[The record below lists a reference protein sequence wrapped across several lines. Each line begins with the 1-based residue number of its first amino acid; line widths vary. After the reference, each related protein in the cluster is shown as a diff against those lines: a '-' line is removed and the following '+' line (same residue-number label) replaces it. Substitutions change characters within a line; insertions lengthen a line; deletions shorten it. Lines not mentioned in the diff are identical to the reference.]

1 MARLILKSPYIKGG
15 ARAVNYAKYIGTRE
29 RVELV
34 PDGRLATK
42 KQEQLIA
49 SLVKDFPGTKKLPE
63 YSDYCDASTKVNASA
78 LITQALED
86 NWDNVQQSDIY
97 AEYIATRP
105 RVGRLGNHGL
115 FSDGDYVDL
124 KDVTAELQN
133 CEKNVW
139 THIVS
144 LKREDAVRLGYDN
157 AKSWR
162 NLLRTHRNDIAA
174 AMNIPPNDFRWYA
187 AFHDEGDHPHIH
199 MMAWSAGAAPGYLSK
214 VGIRD
219 IKSALTNDIFRQEM
233 LHVYEQKSQS
243 RDELVAEARRT
254 MLELA
259 DQMKHGICEH
269 PEAEQLMLTLA
280 QELKHLKSKK
290 QYGYLP
296 KRVKKLVDEIVDQMA
311 RLSSVKKCYEKW
323 LELQQEVNGFYSDKP
338 IERTP
343 LSQQKEF
350 RAIHNAVV
358 QAAVQMEQLTFE
370 DKGME
375 ENDGPDDATWDD
387 AAFQQLWTVIRD
399 DSFPLDLRDEG
410 VARLHSKAED
420 GDHYAQLLLGR
431 LYRDGPLLTP
441 DWVETRYWFKQA
453 AQSLPDAQYALGK
466 LLLSDD
472 VEVHDR
478 EQGLRWL
485 TQAAENGHEYAAYRL
500 SKELLIARNIAD
512 ALPWLTVS
520 AEAGNPCAEYLLGKL
535 YWEGEYIPQDT
546 EQAVYWLTKAVEQ
559 GHPYAQILLERQ
571 DSSSLPSAI
580 LAVNSLLHSIGRIF
594 QDNARVIDGTH
605 CQHTDRKL
613 RRRIQEKKIA
623 MGHKPDDHA
632 DQGYIGPA
640 M

>member
-1 MARLILKSPYIKGG
+1 M
-15 ARAVNYAKYIGTRE
+15 
-29 RVELV
+29 
-34 PDGRLATK
+34 
-42 KQEQLIA
+42 
-49 SLVKDFPGTKKLPE
+49 
-63 YSDYCDASTKVNASA
+63 
-78 LITQALED
+78 
-86 NWDNVQQSDIY
+86 
-97 AEYIATRP
+97 
-105 RVGRLGNHGL
+105 RLGWAND
-115 FSDGDYVDL
+115 S
-124 KDVTAELQN
+124 AQ
-133 CEKNVW
+133 
-139 THIVS
+139 
-144 LKREDAVRLGYDN
+144 
-157 AKSWR
+157 SWR
-162 NLLRTHRNDIAA
+162 ALLTKTAPAMAKAMDI
-174 AMNIPPNDFRWYA
+174 PWDQFHWYA
-187 AFHDEGDHPHIH
+187 AFHDEGHHPHIH
-199 MMAWSAGAAPGYLSK
+199 MVCYSADGKSGFLTK
-214 VGIRD
+214 QGIAD
-219 IKSALTNDIFRQEM
+219 IKSMLAKEIFQQDLAAIYQRQTQRRDDLTQSVGEIMGQLVTEM
-233 LHVYEQKSQS
+233 RSGAMENQRIGQLMV
-243 RDELVAEARRT
+243 
-254 MLELA
+254 ELA
-259 DQMKHGICEH
+259 QRLRDRPG
-269 PEAEQLMLTLA
+269 
-280 QELKHLKSKK
+280 KK

-296 KRVKKLVDEIVDQMA
+296 KRMKKQVDEIVDQMA
-311 RLSSVKKCYEKW
+311 RLPSVKSCYEKW
-323 LELQQEVNGFYSDKP
+323 LELQQMVNGFYSDKP

-375 ENDGPDDATWDD
+375 ENDGPDDVTWDD

-441 DWVETRYWFKQA
+441 DWVEARYWFEQA

-472 VEVHDR
+472 VEIHDR

-500 SKELLIARNIAD
+500 SKELLIAQNIAG
-512 ALPWLTVS
+512 ALLWLTIS
-520 AEAGNPCAEYLLGKL
+520 AAAGNPCAEYLLGKL

-546 EQAVYWLTKAVEQ
+546 EQAVYWLTQAVEQ

-594 QDNARVIDGTH
+594 QDNAWIMYATQG
-605 CQHTDRKL
+605 QHTDRKL

-623 MGHKPDDHA
+623 MGHKPDDHE